1 VRGYV
6 LTKTFAKERIPVPAP
21 PLREVRSAVRTKEE
35 ATPQRSLRTSG
46 AEHPSQRPMRQGGSK
61 HKGGN
66 ETPFRLRR
74 RCSSWALM
82 LHAPYVEDAQGRRE
96 ERVAS
101 APKDERFMDMQSTSG
116 GHVLLVGGLRR
127 DGLPFRHTAPSVL
140 IR

>member
-21 PLREVRSAVRTKEE
+21 PLREVRSAECTKEE

-61 HKGGN
+61 AQGRKRD
-66 ETPFRLRR
+66 PFQA
-74 RCSSWALM
+74 SSEMLVLALM

-101 APKDERFMDMQSTSG
+101 APKDE
-116 GHVLLVGGLRR
+116 
-127 DGLPFRHTAPSVL
+127 
-140 IR
+140 